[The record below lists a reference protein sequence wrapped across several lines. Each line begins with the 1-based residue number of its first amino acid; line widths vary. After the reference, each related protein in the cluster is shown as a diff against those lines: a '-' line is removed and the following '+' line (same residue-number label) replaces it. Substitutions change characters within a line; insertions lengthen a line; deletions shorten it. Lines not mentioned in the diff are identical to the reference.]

1 MGISALFFDQIP
13 RNSVL
18 IGRMARA
25 AAFHRHTAPM
35 DGFVLASWLHI
46 GFMASY
52 WVSFQVL
59 KILKKRLTFYSSSA
73 VVLDYTSWTKIHD
86 WIHTYQPTL
95 LTSVHL
101 DLQFLCIQ
109 NVLEGKKNSRCH
121 HAKVTQTGIALFLTV
136 WVILDY
142 DTYRGWSIIHGP
154 HSSATDLWNRDLWH
168 LIAAA
173 QCH

>member
-18 IGRMARA
+18 KGRMARA
-25 AAFHRHTAPM
+25 AAFHRRTAPM

-46 GFMASY
+46 GSVFRS
-52 WVSFQVL
+52 S
-59 KILKKRLTFYSSSA
+59 KSSKKKLTFYSSSA

-109 NVLEGKKNSRCH
+109 NVLEGKKNSQCH

-136 WVILDY
+136 
-142 DTYRGWSIIHGP
+142 
-154 HSSATDLWNRDLWH
+154 
-168 LIAAA
+168 
-173 QCH
+173 